1 MLGRSSRRRCP
12 ELQAPKLPSRSE
24 REEIF
29 SDLLRPAAS
38 ELPSCLEIEKE
49 RVSDLLAMVL
59 TTAWRRLDELLVEA
73 RLVGG
78 KSLLQQLSPGGGG
91 REIDRIRSG

>member
-1 MLGRSSRRRCP
+1 MPGMCSALWVLFDGKWRVG
-12 ELQAPKLPSRSE
+12 
-24 REEIF
+24 
-29 SDLLRPAAS
+29 
-38 ELPSCLEIEKE
+38 EKE

-78 KSLLQQLSPGGGG
+78 KSLLQQLSLGGGG